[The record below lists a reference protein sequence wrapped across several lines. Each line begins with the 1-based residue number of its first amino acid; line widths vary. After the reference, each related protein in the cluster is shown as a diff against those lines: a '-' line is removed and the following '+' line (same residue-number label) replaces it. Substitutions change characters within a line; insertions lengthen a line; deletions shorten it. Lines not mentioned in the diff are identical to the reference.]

1 MITTSGQLNSVVPLL
16 DAFSAMTV
24 TYNGTSNGQSFSEQ
38 GSYAVVYSSATTI
51 KVTITTTFQT
61 SSSSSGSETLTAW
74 ILKNDT
80 VVAIDEAGYNLTGS
94 EGQTVMT
101 GLFAGFVFEVDA
113 GQSLGSYTSSS
124 FATKTGTSQVTLG
137 GHTFT
142 VTDYALSG
150 STQTISICGS
160 SDTYT
165 KFDLSVGTP
174 SGTNYPLI
182 TSFSEAGTFNDNGQA
197 TTESASVQITA
208 LTIA

>member
-1 MITTSGQLNSVVPLL
+1 MTSTSGQLNSVVPLL
-16 DAFSAMTV
+16 ETFSAMRV
-24 TYNGTSNGQSFSEQ
+24 DYNGTSNGTSFSEQ

-61 SSSSSGSETLTAW
+61 SSSSSGTETLTAW

-80 VVAIDEAGYNLTGS
+80 VVAIDEAGFNLTGS

-101 GLFAGFVFEVDA
+101 GLFGGFVFEVDA

-150 STQTISICGS
+150 SSQTLNICGS
-160 SDTYT
+160 SDSYT
-165 KFDLSVGTP
+165 KFTLAVGTP

-182 TSFSEAGTFNDNGQA
+182 TSFSEAGTFTDNGQV
-197 TTESASVQITA
+197 TTEAVIVQITS